1 MNCEPHLPFGVGA
14 VFFWGLAWRTF
25 EDMKR
30 LRFGLVLGAVA
41 LFLATGCDVVEDPIV
56 PNTTAYQEDLYGPA
70 PAFTPIAAEQHVLVE
85 DFTAHQCG
93 NCPAA
98 AIIAEAMQASNPEKI
113 AVMAIH
119 AGSLAATDDDHF
131 DTDWTTEEGDVFWN
145 QLSFQ
150 ANPLGR
156 INRVGGPGNFFAPA
170 QWEDQANAILAAND
184 TPLGLE
190 VVTDWVDEADH
201 LNIHV
206 HGSFV
211 EATDGPI
218 SLAVLF
224 LESGIID
231 YQLDYASDPEVVE
244 DYEFKHVLRGSVN
257 GALGLGFGTAAG
269 GASAGDEVVTSYT
282 FTWPAEWAI
291 ENATVLAVVS
301 GPDGEVIN
309 VAETH
314 PVE

>member
-1 MNCEPHLPFGVGA
+1 MKGLKLGA
-14 VFFWGLAWRTF
+14 AV
-25 EDMKR
+25 
-30 LRFGLVLGAVA
+30 LVL
-41 LFLATGCDVVEDPIV
+41 LSLASCDEIEDPIIPV
-56 PNTTAYQEDLYGPA
+56 TTAYQADLYGPA
-70 PAFTPIAAEQHVLVE
+70 PVFAPIAAEQHVLIE

-98 AIIAEAMQASNPEKI
+98 AIIADNILAAHPEQV

-131 DTDWTTEEGDVFWN
+131 DTDWTTEEGNVFWN

-170 QWEDQANAILAAND
+170 QWEEQVTNLLNADAAA
-184 TPLGLE
+184 LGLE
-190 VVTDWVDEADH
+190 VVTDWIPEADH

-206 HGSFV
+206 HGSFADAV
-211 EATDGPI
+211 AGPI
-218 SLAVLF
+218 SLAVLI

-231 YQLDYASDPEVVE
+231 YQLDYASNPEVVP
-244 DYEFKHVLRGSVN
+244 DYEFNHVLRGSVT
-257 GALGLGFGTAAG
+257 GALGLGFGSASG
-269 GASAGDEVVTSYT
+269 GASAGDEALSSFTY
-282 FTWPAEWAI
+282 TWPSEWNLDNAI
-291 ENATVLAVVS
+291 VLAVVS
-301 GPDGEVIN
+301 GPDGVILN

-314 PVE
+314 PGE

>member
-1 MNCEPHLPFGVGA
+1 MKGLKLGVA
-14 VFFWGLAWRTF
+14 MLMAMSFA
-25 EDMKR
+25 
-30 LRFGLVLGAVA
+30 
-41 LFLATGCDVVEDPIV
+41 GCDEIEDPIIPV
-56 PNTTAYQEDLYGPA
+56 TTAYQSDLYGPA
-70 PAFTPIAAEQHVLVE
+70 PAFAPIAAEQHVLIE

-98 AIIAEAMQASNPEKI
+98 AIIADNIYAANPDRV

-131 DTDWTTEEGDVFWN
+131 DTDWTTQEGNVFWN

-170 QWEDQANAILAAND
+170 QWEEQVDNLLTAND
-184 TPLGLE
+184 AALGLE
-190 VVTDWVDEADH
+190 VVTDWVPEADH

-206 HGSFV
+206 HGSF
-211 EATDGPI
+211 AKAADGPI
-218 SLAVLF
+218 SLAVLI
-224 LESGIID
+224 LESGIVD

-244 DYEFKHVLRGSVN
+244 DYEFNHVLRGSVT
-257 GALGLGFGTAAG
+257 GALGLGFGNVAG
-269 GASAGDEVVTSYT
+269 GANPGDEAVSSYT
-282 FTWPAEWAI
+282 YTWPSEWDINNAI
-291 ENATVLAVVS
+291 VLAVVS
-301 GPDGEVIN
+301 GPDGVVLN

-314 PVE
+314 PGE

>member
-1 MNCEPHLPFGVGA
+1 MK
-14 VFFWGLAWRTF
+14 GL
-25 EDMKR
+25 K
-30 LRFGLVLGAVA
+30 LGFGLLLFAIA
-41 LFLATGCDVVEDPIV
+41 LQSCDQIDDPIIPV
-56 PNTTAYQEDLYGPA
+56 TTAYQADLYGPA
-70 PAFTPIAAEQHVLVE
+70 PDFTPIAAEQHVLIE

-98 AIIAEAMQASNPEKI
+98 AIIADNILASHPDHV

-131 DTDWTTEEGDVFWN
+131 DTDWTTEEGNVFWD

-170 QWEDQANAILAAND
+170 QWEEQVTNLLDADAAA
-184 TPLGLE
+184 LGLE
-190 VVTDWVDEADH
+190 VVTEWVPEADH

-211 EATDGPI
+211 DAVSGPI
-218 SLAVLF
+218 SLAVLI

-244 DYEFKHVLRGSVN
+244 DYEFNHVLRGSVT
-257 GALGLGFGTAAG
+257 GALGLGFGEVAAG
-269 GASAGDEVVTSYT
+269 AEAGDEAVSSFTY
-282 FTWPAEWAI
+282 TWPAAWDINNAI
-291 ENATVLAVVS
+291 VLAVVS
-301 GPDGEVIN
+301 DADGVVLN

-314 PVE
+314 PGE

>member
-1 MNCEPHLPFGVGA
+1 MK
-14 VFFWGLAWRTF
+14 GL
-25 EDMKR
+25 K
-30 LRFGLVLGAVA
+30 LGVA
-41 LFLATGCDVVEDPIV
+41 LVMAMSFASCDEIEDPIIPV
-56 PNTTAYQEDLYGPA
+56 TTAYQSDLYGPA
-70 PAFTPIAAEQHVLVE
+70 PAFAPIDAEQHVLIE

-98 AIIAEAMQASNPEKI
+98 AIVADNIYAANPDRV

-131 DTDWTTEEGDVFWN
+131 DTDWTTEEGNVFWN

-170 QWEDQANAILAAND
+170 QWEEQVDNLLAAND
-184 TPLGLE
+184 AALGLE
-190 VVTDWVDEADH
+190 VVTDWVPKSDH

-206 HGSFV
+206 HGSFAKAV
-211 EATDGPI
+211 DGPI
-218 SLAVLF
+218 SLAVLI
-224 LESGIID
+224 LESGIFD

-244 DYEFKHVLRGSVN
+244 DYEFNHVLRGSVT
-257 GALGLGFGTAAG
+257 GALGLGFDNVAG
-269 GASAGDEVVTSYT
+269 GANPGDEAVSSYT
-282 FTWPAEWAI
+282 YTWPSEWDINNAI
-291 ENATVLAVVS
+291 VLAVVS
-301 GPDGEVIN
+301 GPDGVVLN

-314 PVE
+314 PGE